1 MFLVPFHKGNG
12 TGGTYGTRLDNDFQ
26 GLHPIERTLGHT
38 LVPLVPL
45 VSHIPRN
52 GTEQDAG
59 IKADFVPLLYRF
71 VSAVSGAIQAIRAIH
86 QTKQDHL
93 YRWTCSFLPVSKPM
107 NVSLFG
113 FLLGPGISQNNY
125 YNTNDKDKGRERPYL
140 FG

>member
-1 MFLVPFHKGNG
+1 MHKTKICRIYKKNKFTSLTLVPFHQGNG
-12 TGGTYGTRLDNDFQ
+12 TGGTHGTRLVNVFQ
-26 GLHPIERTLGHT
+26 GTPPIEHTQGHF

-45 VSHIPRN
+45 VSLIPRN

-93 YRWTCSFLPVSKPM
+93 Y
-107 NVSLFG
+107 
-113 FLLGPGISQNNY
+113 
-125 YNTNDKDKGRERPYL
+125 
-140 FG
+140 